1 MLPPKVQHMIVL
13 IDNCSS
19 ELKKKERTMKKGIFI
34 TLFVIMSMS
43 AFASQMYVVG
53 EVFSQTW

>member
-1 MLPPKVQHMIVL
+1 
-13 IDNCSS
+13 
-19 ELKKKERTMKKGIFI
+19 MKKGIFI
-34 TLFVIMSMS
+34 TLFVIMSMT

>member
-1 MLPPKVQHMIVL
+1 
-13 IDNCSS
+13 
-19 ELKKKERTMKKGIFI
+19 MKKILFI
-34 TLFVIMSMS
+34 ALFVIISMS

>member
-1 MLPPKVQHMIVL
+1 
-13 IDNCSS
+13 
-19 ELKKKERTMKKGIFI
+19 MKKGLFVA
-34 TLFVIMSMS
+34 LFVIMSMA